1 MANYKDIHGTNIETV
16 TSDPDN
22 PVNGQV
28 WYNSTDQVLKGFTSN
43 PAGSWATGGN
53 LNTARGHLAGFGA
66 SNTAALAAGGG
77 TSGPAT
83 SGTVNTEL
91 YNGSAWT
98 EVNNLGTA
106 RHFFGGG
113 GIYTSGIAAGGYT
126 TGQVALSESWNG
138 TSWTETSDL
147 NNARSTAGFGAVSN
161 TAAVA
166 FGGNPS
172 GSPTNSA
179 YTENWNGSGWTEVS
193 DLNTEGNGVTGIGS
207 QTAAL
212 CVGGANRGAQTEQWN
227 GSSWTEVNDMNTA
240 AQSMASGGTTS
251 DGFVSG
257 GYSTTADVKTESW
270 NGSSW
275 TEIVDMSTGRYALK
289 GSGTGG
295 TNALAFGGVLLN
307 ESKSNTTE
315 SLDVPATST
324 RTFTVS

>member
-1 MANYKDIHGTNIETV
+1 M
-16 TSDPDN
+16 
-22 PVNGQV
+22 
-28 WYNSTDQVLKGFTSN
+28 
-43 PAGSWATGGN
+43 
-53 LNTARGHLAGFGA
+53 
-66 SNTAALAAGGG
+66 
-77 TSGPAT
+77 
-83 SGTVNTEL
+83 
-91 YNGSAWT
+91 
-98 EVNNLGTA
+98 
-106 RHFFGGG
+106 
-113 GIYTSGIAAGGYT
+113 
-126 TGQVALSESWNG
+126 
-138 TSWTETSDL
+138 
-147 NNARSTAGFGAVSN
+147 
-161 TAAVA
+161 
-166 FGGNPS
+166 
-172 GSPTNSA
+172 
-179 YTENWNGSGWTEVS
+179 
-193 DLNTEGNGVTGIGS
+193 TGIGS

-307 ESKSNTTE
+307 ESKSNATE